1 VIVVGLDAS
10 ATGDRYLIAGENKR
24 IVENINPY
32 LTEHKIDIV
41 PPSRR
46 PVFVDVSM
54 DYGVYYSKSAG
65 LILQPNEARDLS
77 QSGFP
82 AELLKRFLG
91 STEFINGV
99 ERSCLWLDDDSLQI
113 ANQFPEVRGRI
124 EAVRKDRLET
134 EDVAVNKLADRPH
147 QFRERKGEE
156 QRKILI
162 PIVSSENREYL
173 PVGLVDGSVIPT
185 NKTFFIG
192 DAPLWCL
199 AILSSKLHLA
209 WIAAICGRLR
219 SDYSYSNTLG
229 WNTFPLPVLTGKNR
243 QDMTRCAEEIILTR
257 EAHFPASLADLYEV
271 KDGVSK
277 MPPDLRAAH
286 ERNDEVL
293 ERIYIG
299 RRFRND
305 TERLQ
310 KLFDLYTKTAG

>member
-1 VIVVGLDAS
+1 MID
-10 ATGDRYLIAGENKR
+10 GENKR
-24 IVENINPY
+24 LVENINPY

-41 PPSRR
+41 PSSRR
-46 PVFVDVSM
+46 PLFTGISM

-65 LILQPNEARDLS
+65 LILHPDEARELV
-77 QSGFP
+77 QRGFP
-82 AELLKRFLG
+82 AGLLKRFLG

-99 ERSCLWLDDDSLQI
+99 ERYCLWLDDESLLT
-113 ANQFPEVRGRI
+113 ANQFPEVRRRI
-124 EAVRKDRLET
+124 EAVRRDRLET
-134 EDVAVNKLADRPH
+134 TDVAVNKLATRPH

-156 QRKILI
+156 QKKILI

-199 AILSSKLHLA
+199 AILSSKLHLT

-229 WNTFPLPVLTGKNR
+229 WNTFPVPTLTEKNKA
-243 QDMTRCAEEIILTR
+243 DLSRCAEDILLAR
-257 EAHFPASLADLYEV
+257 EAHFPATIADLYDREN
-271 KDGVSK
+271 
-277 MPPDLRAAH
+277 MPADLREAH

-305 TERLQ
+305 TERLE
-310 KLFDLYTKTAG
+310 KLFELYTKMTATTKSTKKGKRRADA